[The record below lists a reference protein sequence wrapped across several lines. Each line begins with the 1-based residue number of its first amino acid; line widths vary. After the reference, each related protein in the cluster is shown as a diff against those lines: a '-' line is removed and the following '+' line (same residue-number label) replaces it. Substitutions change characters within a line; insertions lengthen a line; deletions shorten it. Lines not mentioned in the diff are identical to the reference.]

1 MNVSDVFST
10 SQRIKI
16 LKNVIFETGSIQVSD
31 VARETSTSK
40 GLVSKYLNGLVG
52 AGVLTKDADR
62 FHVLEGLET
71 KAIRIFFNLLSMD
84 RGLFGGFPFFIKSA
98 GVYGSMVRGTN
109 TRDSDIDLWI
119 FHEPVAPEELS
130 RVSRKL
136 GSMGDV
142 KPLYLSKER
151 IEYMRINDPVFYY
164 SLIFGSITLYGEPL
178 DAV

>member
-16 LKNVIFETGSIQVSD
+16 LKKVIFETDSIQVSD

-52 AGVLTKDADR
+52 EGVLTKDADR
-62 FHVLEGLET
+62 FHVLEGPET

-84 RGLFGGFPFFIKSA
+84 RGLFGEFSFIKSA

-119 FHEPVAPEELS
+119 FHEPVGPEELS

-136 GSMGDV
+136 SGMGDV